1 MLLKPPRSCRCP
13 RFPSSLTPISSISSS
28 QLPRIPQRL
37 KKEVAAV
44 APNAMIDALRA
55 TVHQKRTENNAPT
68 FSSTL
73 VPTLD
78 AYLGLRTGISGRKVD
93 QYLGDAWVEDPD
105 MTLRIIWNTRSIH
118 DGKGEKELF
127 YRLVSSYLFV
137 ARCKHQ
143 AGHSDGFSKITPGR
157 RLRISIP

>member
-1 MLLKPPRSCRCP
+1 MATASVQSPYASETSQVVSLPPIPELFDPNFLDILVPATQDSP
-13 RFPSSLTPISSISSS
+13 TP
-28 QLPRIPQRL
+28 

-127 YRLVSSYLFV
+127 YR
-137 ARCKHQ
+137 
-143 AGHSDGFSKITPGR
+143 
-157 RLRISIP
+157 